1 MSWLVQ
7 RWRTQRTAIRSVNCR
22 IQWII
27 RLLNAKGAVEVFSWQ
42 HVCFSV
48 SWLPL
53 KVELRSFGRDF
64 SWLSTRICCL
74 PKSSYAPECGLL
86 LVRKLCCDISAQKSV
101 LRLLQL
107 PRPFVLLYPSQCLF
121 KKRGTAASYQA
132 CNCPISICQKIV
144 VAAALYACWLL
155 VGVTYSHKSVS
166 VQKSVQCVSPSYS
179 QPE

>member
-74 PKSSYAPECGLL
+74 LKSSYAPECGLL
-86 LVRKLCCDISAQKSV
+86 LVRKLCSDISAQESV

-107 PRPFVLLYPSQCLF
+107 PRPFCAFVSYCLF
-121 KKRGTAASYQA
+121 ERGTAALSRTQLLH
-132 CNCPISICQKIV
+132 ICLIKNRG
-144 VAAALYACWLL
+144 AAALYAC
-155 VGVTYSHKSVS
+155 
-166 VQKSVQCVSPSYS
+166 
-179 QPE
+179 

>member
-64 SWLSTRICCL
+64 SWLSTRVCCL
-74 PKSSYAPECGLL
+74 LKSSYAPECGLL
-86 LVRKLCCDISAQKSV
+86 LVRKLCSDISAQESV
-101 LRLLQL
+101 FEAFTASA
-107 PRPFVLLYPSQCLF
+107 PFCAFVSYCLF
-121 KKRGTAASYQA
+121 ERGTAALSRTQLLH
-132 CNCPISICQKIV
+132 ICLIKNRG
-144 VAAALYACWLL
+144 AAALYAC
-155 VGVTYSHKSVS
+155 
-166 VQKSVQCVSPSYS
+166 
-179 QPE
+179 